1 MNVAS
6 AYGKKRSEKMKDNVK
21 QKQDI
26 MLYLRIALDEINRL
40 QEEKNNSLGISP
52 TSNIISEYIEL
63 ELRERGEDENKG

>member
-1 MNVAS
+1 
-6 AYGKKRSEKMKDNVK
+6 MKDNVK